1 MRADQWVRRVI
12 IPFIVGCFM
21 LYAPLELTR
30 VILLNAGKEQVF
42 YTPVHVAIIE
52 IACLWACFLA
62 ALTLFIKVGR
72 GWPR

>member
-1 MRADQWVRRVI
+1 
-12 IPFIVGCFM
+12 M